1 MTEAAMTKKLIDID
15 EDTLAQ
21 ATRILGAG
29 TMKETVNRAL
39 VEVVLL
45 AERRAHAE
53 RLAGMQGLD
62 LDDHHIMAGAW
73 R

>member
-1 MTEAAMTKKLIDID
+1 MTKKLIDID

-21 ATRILGAG
+21 ATEILGAV

-39 VEVVLL
+39 TEVVLL
-45 AERRAHAE
+45 AERRTHAE
-53 RLAGMQGLD
+53 RLARMDGLD
-62 LDDHHIMAGAW
+62 LNDDQIMAGAW

>member
-1 MTEAAMTKKLIDID
+1 MTKKLIDID

-21 ATRILGAG
+21 ATRVLGAA
-29 TMKETVNRAL
+29 TMKDTVNRAL
-39 VEVVLL
+39 LEVVLL
-45 AERRAHAE
+45 AERRAHAD

-62 LDDHHIMAGAW
+62 LDDENIMAGAW